1 MNAKK
6 RNTWLFVA
14 GATVFNLLVTVVLLV
29 LGYVV
34 IILVRSKALGGNMNP
49 NVLNLLLVADLA
61 ISFILSRV
69 IYDAILKALGKKI
82 DFDKHFDPIF
92 KSRGRAD

>member
-1 MNAKK
+1 MNVKK

-14 GATVFNLLVTVVLLV
+14 GATVFNLLVTVVLLI

-34 IILVRSKALGGNMNP
+34 IILVRWKAFGGNMNP
-49 NVLNLLLVADLA
+49 NVINILLVADLIQA
-61 ISFILSRV
+61 FILSRV

-92 KSRGRAD
+92 KSRGRKD